1 MKKYINAI
9 LSIATLGL
17 LFYTLID
24 LKEQV
29 KQIPVLKKEIDSLSI
44 IKDSLTNEVFMRE
57 IQNGRYEST
66 IYYLEETNPK
76 AATEFKNYLEHET
89 E

>member
-9 LSIATLGL
+9 LSITTLGL
-17 LFYTLID
+17 LFYILID

-29 KQIPVLKKEIDSLSI
+29 KQIPVLKKEIDSLSTV
-44 IKDSLTNEVFMRE
+44 KDSLTNEVFMRE

>member
-29 KQIPVLKKEIDSLSI
+29 KQIPVLKKEVDSLSI

>member
-29 KQIPVLKKEIDSLSI
+29 KQIPVLKKEIDSLSTV
-44 IKDSLTNEVFMRE
+44 KDSLTNEVFMRE

>member
-66 IYYLEETNPK
+66 IFYLEETNPK

>member
-17 LFYTLID
+17 LFYSLID

-29 KQIPVLKKEIDSLSI
+29 KQIPVLKKEIDSLSTV
-44 IKDSLTNEVFMRE
+44 KDSLTNEVFMRE

-66 IYYLEETNPK
+66 IFYLEETNPK